1 MMRWGTLN
9 IFRAQEPAFASYEV
23 AGGRV
28 KPPENLCYTA
38 EDTKEKRGW
47 WRSRMKT
54 KQANNEVPPESSKR
68 GGFLLAA
75 ILVVAAIMGGLYGP
89 SLKATAAGTT
99 DLQDS
104 VDNFA
109 RVLSIVQ
116 QNYAEP
122 IDTNKV
128 IYDGAIPGM
137 LHVLDPHSNFFDPK
151 EWALQMEEQR
161 GNYYGVGMSII
172 PIEDRVEVVSPFP
185 GSPADRA
192 GIKPGDVIV
201 KVDGKD
207 ASSMSSPQVAD
218 MLKGAK
224 GTVVTI
230 TLSREG
236 TPQPI
241 TVNVMRDE
249 IPQPAVQFATM
260 LKPGI
265 GYVHLT
271 GFTSETTDSDLEAAL
286 KQLDYPHLDG
296 LILDL
301 RGNPGGLLTQ
311 GIGVADMFLQKD
323 QLVVSHKGRESPERR
338 YYALKGNGGDD
349 IPLIVLINGGSAS
362 ASEIVAGALQD
373 HDRALIVGERSF
385 GKGLVQTQFNTD
397 DGTSLWLTTARYYTP
412 SGRLIQRDY
421 KDVSIYDYEYNRH
434 PNKEPEVKLTDSGRK
449 VYGGGG
455 ITPDVDDPALKYNP
469 FQTLLLERN
478 VFYPFDPGV
487 GDFTRYFMGTH
498 PTITRDFTPDDA
510 VMKEVLA
517 FLDRENI
524 KYTPEEI
531 RDNTDWIKLHIEREA
546 LTYALGMP
554 AGYKVDTD
562 NDPQVIKAE
571 DLVPQARALYDNAKK
586 IVAERQAAE
595 QSPEQ

>member
-1 MMRWGTLN
+1 MDM
-9 IFRAQEPAFASYEV
+9 
-23 AGGRV
+23 
-28 KPPENLCYTA
+28 
-38 EDTKEKRGW
+38 KER
-47 WRSRMKT
+47 
-54 KQANNEVPPESSKR
+54 NEEHMESSKR
-68 GGFLLAA
+68 GAFLLATTL
-75 ILVVAAIMGGLYGP
+75 IVAAIMGGLYGP
-89 SLKATAAGTT
+89 SLKATAAGAT

-104 VDNFA
+104 VKSFA

-122 IDTNKV
+122 IDTDKV
-128 IYDGAIPGM
+128 VYDGAIPGM
-137 LHVLDPHSNFFDPK
+137 LHVLDPHSNFFDPQ
-151 EWALQMEEQR
+151 EWATQMEEMR
-161 GNYYGVGMSII
+161 GNYYGVGMTII

-207 ASSMSSPQVAD
+207 TTALSSLQIAN

-224 GTVVTI
+224 GTVVSI
-230 TLSREG
+230 TVSREG
-236 TPQPI
+236 TPKPI

-260 LKPGI
+260 LRPGI
-265 GYVHLT
+265 GYVHVT
-271 GFTSETTDSDLEAAL
+271 GFTSENTDSDLAAAL
-286 KQLDYPHLDG
+286 KKLDYPHLDG

-311 GIGVADMFLQKD
+311 AIGMADMFLAKD
-323 QLVVSHKGRESPERR
+323 ELVVSHKGRESPERR
-338 YYALKGNGGDD
+338 YYALRGNGGDD
-349 IPLIVLINGGSAS
+349 IPVVVLINGGSAS

-373 HDRALIVGERSF
+373 HDRALIAGTRSF
-385 GKGLVQTQFNTD
+385 GKGLVQTQFPTD
-397 DGTSLWLTTARYYTP
+397 NGTSLWLTTARYYTP

-421 KDVSIYDYEYNRH
+421 KDVSIYDYEYNRE

-455 ITPDVDDPALKYNP
+455 ITPDVDDPAPKYNP

-478 VFYPFDPGV
+478 VFYPVDPGV

-498 PTITRDFTPDDA
+498 PTITKDFTADDA
-510 VMKEVLA
+510 VMKEFLG
-517 FLDRENI
+517 FLDRDNI
-524 KYTPEEI
+524 KYTPDEI

-554 AGYKVDTD
+554 AGYKIDTD
-562 NDPQVIKAE
+562 NDPQVVKAE
-571 DLVPQARALYDNAKK
+571 ELIPQARALYDNAKK

-595 QSPEQ
+595 QSPQP

>member
-1 MMRWGTLN
+1 MG
-9 IFRAQEPAFASYEV
+9 
-23 AGGRV
+23 
-28 KPPENLCYTA
+28 
-38 EDTKEKRGW
+38 
-47 WRSRMKT
+47 MK
-54 KQANNEVPPESSKR
+54 QRNNEEHMESSKR
-68 GGFLLAA
+68 GAFLLAT
-75 ILVVAAIMGGLYGP
+75 ILIVAAIMGGLYGP
-89 SLKATAAGTT
+89 SLKTTAAGAT

-104 VDNFA
+104 VKSFA

-122 IDTNKV
+122 IDTDTV
-128 IYDGAIPGM
+128 VYDGAIPGM

-151 EWALQMEEQR
+151 EWALQMDAQR
-161 GNYYGVGMSII
+161 GNYYGVGMTIV

-185 GSPADRA
+185 GAPADKA

-207 ASSMSSPQVAD
+207 TASLSSVQIAN
-218 MLKGAK
+218 MLKGPR

-236 TPQPI
+236 TPKPI

-249 IPQPAVQFATM
+249 IPQPAVQFATI
-260 LKPGI
+260 LRPGI
-265 GYVHLT
+265 GYVHVT
-271 GFTSETTDSDLEAAL
+271 AFTSENTDSDLAAAL
-286 KQLDYPHLDG
+286 KKLDYPHLDG

-311 GIGVADMFLQKD
+311 AIGMADMFLAKD

-338 YYALKGNGGDD
+338 YYALRGNGGDD
-349 IPLIVLINGGSAS
+349 VPVVVLINGGSAS

-373 HDRALIVGERSF
+373 HDRALIAGEPSF
-385 GKGLVQTQFNTD
+385 GKGLVQTQFPTD
-397 DGTSLWLTTARYYTP
+397 NETSLWLTTARYYTP

-455 ITPDVDDPALKYNP
+455 ITPDVADPAPTPDP
-469 FQTLLLERN
+469 FELLLYDRN
-478 VFYPFDPGV
+478 VLYPYAPPFFSSPTSEPNGV

-498 PTITRDFTPDDA
+498 PIVTRDFTVDDA
-510 VMKEVLA
+510 VMSQFRA
-517 FLDRENI
+517 FLDRDNI
-524 KYTPEEI
+524 KYTDEQI
-531 RDNTDWIKLHIEREA
+531 RNNSDWIKQHIQREV
-546 LTYALGMP
+546 LTYAFGLP
-554 AGYKVDTD
+554 TGYKVSIDD
-562 NDPQVIKAE
+562 DPQVAKAE
-571 DLVPQARALYDNAKK
+571 QLIPQARALYANAKK
-586 IVAERQAAE
+586 IVAERQAAG
-595 QSPEQ
+595 QSPATVN